1 MKTSHEPG
9 GTEYLHC
16 LCRNTNRDKGFYP
29 FEVKGKI
36 GEPTPAELVTNLVV
50 CDECGR
56 MIDSLTLEVVGRRQ
70 P

>member
-16 LCRNTNRDKGFYP
+16 LCGNTVREKGFYP
-29 FEVKGKI
+29 CDVEGKI
-36 GEPTPAELVTNLVV
+36 VESTPTEWITNWVV

-56 MIDSLTLEVVGRRQ
+56 MIDSLTLEVAGRRQ
-70 P
+70 R